1 MSQIQGLARSHSRV
15 DVARSAHA
23 PTRTERHLR
32 RPSNRSSDIV
42 IVANRLP
49 VSVDHEGVHL
59 SPGGLVSALT
69 SVVDSHSRWI
79 GWSEKPLPDHG
90 GNLDDQPTLQ
100 PIMLSEGELAGYYEG
115 FANSVLWPLLHG
127 RLQPVEFNRDWWD
140 AFVTVN
146 QRFADAAIASV
157 PLGGTV
163 WVHDYHLLL
172 VPGMMRAERPDL
184 RIGLFLH
191 IPFPAPQIFDILP
204 WRTHIVEGMLGAD
217 LIGLQTP
224 ADAENFRAI
233 ASSRADAPQFEPTRR
248 LRHEPATIEAF
259 PISVDFERWDDLGAH
274 AARNTATLRRE
285 LQADTVFLG
294 VDRLDY
300 TKGIAHRIDA
310 FGKLLDD
317 GHLPERDCV
326 FVQVAVPS
334 RTTVSAY
341 ADERDLVEAA
351 VERVN
356 ARHRRRDGSPVVQ
369 YHYRNL
375 SPSELATW
383 YRAAD
388 VLVVT
393 PLADGMNLVAKEFV
407 AARGDLDGALVL
419 SEFAGAA
426 HDLEVGATL
435 VNPYDIDAVML
446 ALCRAARLPRGER
459 MRRMQSMRGVV
470 RVNDV
475 KNWATSFLGRLH
487 DVCRPSGHRR
497 SMGQHGPWSF
507 DLPAAGER

>member
-1 MSQIQGLARSHSRV
+1 MSHVQILATTP
-15 DVARSAHA
+15 ARGDIGHTQHDA
-23 PTRTERHLR
+23 TRADGHPR
-32 RPSNRSSDIV
+32 RPSDRTSDIV

-49 VSVDHEGVHL
+49 VNVDHEGVHM

-69 SVVDSHSRWI
+69 SVVDIHSRWI
-79 GWSEKPLPDHG
+79 GWSENPLPDDARHPDG
-90 GNLDDQPTLQ
+90 QPTLH
-100 PIMLSEGELAGYYEG
+100 PVSISERELTGYYEG
-115 FANSVLWPLLHG
+115 FANTVLWPLLHG
-127 RLQPVEFNRDWWD
+127 RLQPVEFDRGWWE

-146 QRFADAAIASV
+146 QRFAAAAIASA

-191 IPFPAPQIFDILP
+191 VPFPAPQIFEILP
-204 WRTHIVEGMLGAD
+204 WRSQITDGMLGAN
-217 LIGLQTP
+217 LIGFQTP
-224 ADAENFRAI
+224 VDADNFRAI
-233 ASSRADAPQFEPTRR
+233 TANRAESPPFERARR
-248 LRHEPATIEAF
+248 EPAAIESF
-259 PISVDFERWDDLGAH
+259 PISVDFARWDELGAH
-274 AARNTATLRRE
+274 AAKESTTLRRE
-285 LQADTVFLG
+285 MNAATVFLG

-300 TKGIAHRIDA
+300 TKGIAQRIKA
-310 FGKLLDD
+310 FGALLDG
-317 GHLPERDCV
+317 GHLPAEDCV
-326 FVQVAVPS
+326 FVQIAVPS
-334 RTTVSAY
+334 RTSVSAY
-341 ADERDLVEAA
+341 AEERALVEAA
-351 VERVN
+351 VEEVN
-356 ARHRRRDGSPVVQ
+356 SRHRRRDGSPVVQ

-407 AARGDLDGALVL
+407 AARGDHDGALVL

-426 HDLEVGATL
+426 HDLEVGAML
-435 VNPYDIDAVML
+435 VNPYDIDAMKI
-446 ALCRAARLPRGER
+446 AMTRAAHLPRAER

-475 KNWATSFLGRLH
+475 NNWAASFLARLS
-487 DVCRPSGHRR
+487 DVCKPSPQRR
-497 SMGQHGPWSF
+497 GASPHGPWSF
-507 DLPAAGER
+507 DRPAAGGR